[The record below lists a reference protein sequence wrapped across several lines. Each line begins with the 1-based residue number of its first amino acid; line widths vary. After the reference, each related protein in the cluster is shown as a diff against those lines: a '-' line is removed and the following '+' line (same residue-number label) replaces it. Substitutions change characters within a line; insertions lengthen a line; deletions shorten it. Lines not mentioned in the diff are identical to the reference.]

1 MTPRDFSVGMMRGV
15 VDENVATYR
24 QLFNET
30 SPQEATDP
38 YWQRALALF
47 GSLTPDQREVFF
59 EVIRQA
65 SVDMT
70 SNVLGVLDGVNA
82 IEGIDPGIVL
92 SDSTGHRLN
101 GDLQSYFLV
110 EDEGK
115 AR

>member
-15 VDENVATYR
+15 VDENVAIYR
-24 QLFNET
+24 DLFNET
-30 SPQEATDP
+30 SPQDAIDP

-47 GSLTPDQREVFF
+47 GSLNPDQREVFF

-65 SVDMT
+65 SIDMT
-70 SNVLGVLDGVNA
+70 SNLLGVLDGVNT
-82 IEGIDPGIVL
+82 IEGIDSGLVVM
-92 SDSTGHRLN
+92 DATGRRLN